1 VLQDCLSVCLS
12 DRQFLILASINA
24 MLLESGA
31 SSPAHTAN
39 EENYERLL
47 DQTKSFKDA
56 MKGQG
61 VKASLP
67 FNPTQ

>member
-1 VLQDCLSVCLS
+1 MLGSV
-12 DRQFLILASINA
+12 
-24 MLLESGA
+24 A
-31 SSPAHTAN
+31 SSPAHRAN